1 MTPSDT
7 ASQTYRSMTPHGEL
21 VLTIER
27 GERPRAA
34 LMLEGTF
41 LMDSRV
47 AEGEVELAR
56 RAFAF
61 RSEQACSR
69 KERGLRVLV
78 GGLGLG
84 ITLAAV
90 LKMPGVERVDVVEIF
105 SAVVEWNRAPLAPF
119 NRRALADARVRVHE
133 KDLRRFL
140 LASDEGLAREEGEE
154 RYDLL
159 LLDIDNGPTWLSLPD
174 NRWLYEK
181 EGIAALRTRAE
192 TGGVI
197 AFWATERSEEF
208 ERALES
214 EKWAET
220 RREAVHIPLDAHRSF
235 EDILYLVRV

>member
-27 GERPRAA
+27 GDRTRAA

-61 RSEQACSR
+61 RSEQAGSR

-90 LKMPGVERVDVVEIF
+90 LKMPGVGRVDVVEIF

-119 NRRALADARVRVHE
+119 NRNALADARVRVYE
-133 KDLRRFL
+133 MDLRRFL
-140 LASDEGLAREEGEE
+140 LAREEGEE

-181 EGIAALRTRAE
+181 EGIAALRARAE

-197 AFWATERSEEF
+197 AFWATERSKEF